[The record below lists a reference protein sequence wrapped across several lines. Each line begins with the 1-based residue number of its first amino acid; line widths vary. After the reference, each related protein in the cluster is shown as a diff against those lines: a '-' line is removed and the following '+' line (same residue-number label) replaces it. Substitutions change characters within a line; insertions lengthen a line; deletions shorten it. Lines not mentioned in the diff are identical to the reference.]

1 MASVEPERAALRRV
15 LPLAPVAL
23 VVAFILGGLIGGSD
37 AAWSAAIAVV
47 IVFLNFVAAALSV
60 AWAARISPSMLF
72 AVALGGFVFPLFVY
86 TIALVLL
93 NALDWFSP
101 LAFALT
107 LVPTVIAL
115 LVVEAGTLSGRL
127 QADMWSFEGAG
138 AR

>member
-60 AWAARISPSMLF
+60 AWAARISPSILF
-72 AVALGGFVFPLFVY
+72 AVAMGGFVIRLFVY

-93 NALDWFSP
+93 NTIAWFSP

-107 LVPTVIAL
+107 LVPVTIAL
-115 LVVEAGTLSGRL
+115 LVVEARTLSGRL
-127 QADMWSFEGAG
+127 QADMWSFEGA

>member
-23 VVAFILGGLIGGSD
+23 VIAFVLGGLIGGSD

-72 AVALGGFVFPLFVY
+72 AVALGGFVIRLFVY

-115 LVVEAGTLSGRL
+115 LVVEARTLSGRL

>member
-1 MASVEPERAALRRV
+1 MASVEPEREAIRRV

-23 VVAFILGGLIGGSD
+23 IVATVVAGLIGGSD
-37 AAWSAAIAVV
+37 AAWSACIAVA

-60 AWAARISPSMLF
+60 AWAARISPMILF
-72 AVALGGFVFPLFVY
+72 AVAMGGFVVRLMVY

-93 NALDWFSP
+93 NTLEWFSP

-107 LVPTVIAL
+107 LVPVTIGL
-115 LVVEAGTLSGRL
+115 LVIEARTLSGRL
-127 QADMWSFEGAG
+127 QADMWSFEGA

>member
-1 MASVEPERAALRRV
+1 VASVEPEREAIRRV
-15 LPLAPVAL
+15 LPLAPIAL
-23 VVAFILGGLIGGSD
+23 IVSAVVAGLIGGTD

-60 AWAARISPSMLF
+60 AWAARISPTILF
-72 AVALGGFVFPLFVY
+72 AVALGGFVVRLMIY

-93 NALDWFSP
+93 NTLEWFSP

-107 LVPTVIAL
+107 LVPVTVGL
-115 LVVEAGTLSGRL
+115 LVIEARALSGRL
-127 QADMWSFEGAG
+127 QADMWSFEGA

>member
-1 MASVEPERAALRRV
+1 MASVEPEREAIRRV

-23 VVAFILGGLIGGSD
+23 IVATVVAGLIGGND
-37 AAWSAAIAVV
+37 AAWSAAIAVA

-60 AWAARISPSMLF
+60 AWAAQISPMILF
-72 AVALGGFVFPLFVY
+72 AVAMGGFVVRLMIY

-93 NALDWFSP
+93 NTLEWFSP

-107 LVPTVIAL
+107 LVPVTIGL
-115 LVVEAGTLSGRL
+115 LVIEARTLSGRL
-127 QADMWSFEGAG
+127 QADMWSFEGA